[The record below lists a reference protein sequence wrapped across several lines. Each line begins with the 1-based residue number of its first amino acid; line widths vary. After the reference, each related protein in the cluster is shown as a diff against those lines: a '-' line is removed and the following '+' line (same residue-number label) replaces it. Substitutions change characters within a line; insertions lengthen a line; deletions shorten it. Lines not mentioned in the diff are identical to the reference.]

1 MTIKFTDLSKRLSE
15 QKSDTVVF
23 AFGRFNPPTIG
34 HEKLFKKVESEGKR
48 AKDHFVYA
56 SHSEDNKKNPLNPR
70 LKQRILKKAFPRN
83 NVVISSKQMPTA
95 LHIASA
101 LYEKG
106 YKNLVMVAGSDRV
119 QEFKKLLDRYNNEKS
134 RHGFYNY
141 ETINVVSSGERDADA
156 EDVSGASGTK
166 MRMYAA
172 KGDYESFKKYSPSKL
187 SDREVKQT
195 FDAVR
200 KALPNLQATMN
211 FPVIS
216 VREQY
221 LLGEVFNV
229 GDIIVDLNEEQEYE
243 IVEQGPNFV
252 YVKDE
257 EGTVYTKWLTDISEK
272 KKDDKK
278 DRTEIPQDRDIKDKK
293 GTQPAKYYK
302 GMSKSTKDARHAF
315 FKKQD
320 KSPDSDPSTY
330 KPAPG
335 DATGKTKP
343 SKHTK
348 KFKQMFGDESIPEKS
363 NPRIPRKP
371 GQPANSKKHSDL
383 YTDENPKGTIQGLG
397 FKDVETA
404 KASVNKIEKSGKTH
418 AHKIQAAIAMEQRA
432 KVMGKKAEAAVYR
445 EYIEKMKKKT
455 KEMQKESLWDNI
467 RKKRERIKRGSGE
480 KMRKVG
486 DKGAPT
492 PAQMQRAKAA
502 SEDTDEDLDKFIKD
516 LEDNTPNEKQFD
528 EKAPNTADAM
538 KRYKS
543 GKAGFTDIAHLKAKG
558 LIKRADGTKKKSPK
572 YEEVELDERSLTP
585 DEKKKLRKYEK
596 DVPMKDFIDRYGKD
610 EGPSIYYATITK
622 MAKGEEVDLE
632 ELPKGT
638 YLRKDPKLPNLKIQV
653 KRRRGK
659 IIKSNFAEFVE
670 SYEIGKDYAKHT
682 ADMTPGQ
689 NYKEIMGEKKSK
701 VKLKVA
707 NIDDLYEDEYD
718 DNPADDP
725 PSIDSYDEPIPY
737 GEPIEVPDTK
747 DLEKELFKQVDKID
761 DLEDIAYLYQ
771 EDDDAEFVDE
781 KDFLAAAL
789 TPSQRFKRAAIMK
802 RLAKKIARRRA
813 LALKRPS
820 SNEKLKQKS
829 RKHAINLLRK
839 KFARGKPYN
848 ELGFAQRARIDD
860 IIRKKSA
867 VVGKIAVRLLPK
879 IKKMEMERIA
889 SNRKSQAK
897 NEEVQF
903 EQINLKS
910 FLGEAFDQGINAPD
924 QDSEDLNKLVTF
936 LQSIR
941 GDELVMVAN
950 EKGKV
955 KIRRS
960 FEGDKEKIDDF
971 IEKEGLK
978 INFDTKKFGDGSV
991 GTGGVKINESTQE
1004 LMVASLVL
1012 LKYKG
1017 GNLDSEEA
1025 LKLIDDAKTKFNDVE
1040 GASARPELLAQYDRN
1055 FNDLA
1060 TAISS
1065 SNAILKVAPN
1075 PSKVYWTGKGW
1086 HKDIAKFNPKIG
1098 NIKDYNS
1105 SDIVVKSGN
1114 KFYGFS
1120 LKKKKQTKDIDP
1132 TLINKPITGEKSML
1146 KDIVGDADM
1155 TKIERA
1161 KDMFFNF
1168 GIETYFKRK
1177 KNLKRGDI
1185 SKMSSKERDALI
1197 REIPT
1202 RVWGTMLKNPRNI
1215 FYRRVEQVIKSH
1227 DKDFVEKFL
1236 NLVFR
1241 TDLGPT
1247 LEGGEF
1253 DFYLL
1258 TGIGQMKG
1266 DTVQVENAET
1276 KDLKGIVEGLQQLYK
1291 TNLSIDK
1298 TKGKIQA
1305 YEQKAS
1311 AAKLFLTISSEG
1323 TPILDIEIRYKG
1335 SYTANPQFQATA
1347 TADLKKIFKSMNK
1360 ESVELDEDG
1369 CPIDLFDH
1377 VITEAEYQGKKVKL
1391 NDPIRTSENP
1401 NKKFKVYVKDGD
1413 KIKVVRFGDPNMS
1426 IKRDDPERRK
1436 NFRARHNCD
1445 NPGPKTKARY
1455 WSCFQWRAKS
1465 PVNNENEPEI
1475 GRRLTFKESLKDK

>member
-1 MTIKFTDLSKRLSE
+1 
-15 QKSDTVVF
+15 
-23 AFGRFNPPTIG
+23 
-34 HEKLFKKVESEGKR
+34 
-48 AKDHFVYA
+48 
-56 SHSEDNKKNPLNPR
+56 
-70 LKQRILKKAFPRN
+70 
-83 NVVISSKQMPTA
+83 
-95 LHIASA
+95 
-101 LYEKG
+101 
-106 YKNLVMVAGSDRV
+106 
-119 QEFKKLLDRYNNEKS
+119 
-134 RHGFYNY
+134 
-141 ETINVVSSGERDADA
+141 
-156 EDVSGASGTK
+156 
-166 MRMYAA
+166 
-172 KGDYESFKKYSPSKL
+172 
-187 SDREVKQT
+187 
-195 FDAVR
+195 
-200 KALPNLQATMN
+200 
-211 FPVIS
+211 
-216 VREQY
+216 
-221 LLGEVFNV
+221 
-229 GDIIVDLNEEQEYE
+229 
-243 IVEQGPNFV
+243 
-252 YVKDE
+252 
-257 EGTVYTKWLTDISEK
+257 
-272 KKDDKK
+272 
-278 DRTEIPQDRDIKDKK
+278 
-293 GTQPAKYYK
+293 
-302 GMSKSTKDARHAF
+302 
-315 FKKQD
+315 
-320 KSPDSDPSTY
+320 
-330 KPAPG
+330 
-335 DATGKTKP
+335 
-343 SKHTK
+343 
-348 KFKQMFGDESIPEKS
+348 
-363 NPRIPRKP
+363 
-371 GQPANSKKHSDL
+371 
-383 YTDENPKGTIQGLG
+383 
-397 FKDVETA
+397 
-404 KASVNKIEKSGKTH
+404 
-418 AHKIQAAIAMEQRA
+418 
-432 KVMGKKAEAAVYR
+432 
-445 EYIEKMKKKT
+445 
-455 KEMQKESLWDNI
+455 
-467 RKKRERIKRGSGE
+467 
-480 KMRKVG
+480 
-486 DKGAPT
+486 
-492 PAQMQRAKAA
+492 
-502 SEDTDEDLDKFIKD
+502 
-516 LEDNTPNEKQFD
+516 
-528 EKAPNTADAM
+528 
-538 KRYKS
+538 
-543 GKAGFTDIAHLKAKG
+543 
-558 LIKRADGTKKKSPK
+558 
-572 YEEVELDERSLTP
+572 
-585 DEKKKLRKYEK
+585 
-596 DVPMKDFIDRYGKD
+596 MKDFIDRYGKD

-737 GEPIEVPDTK
+737 GEPIEVPDTA

-1114 KFYGFS
+1114 KFFGFS

-1155 TKIERA
+1155 KKIDRA

-1177 KNLKRGDI
+1177 KNLKRGDA
-1185 SKMSSKERDALI
+1185 SKMPSKERDALI

-1215 FYRRVEQVIKSH
+1215 FYRRVEQIIKSH

>member
-257 EGTVYTKWLTDISEK
+257 QGTVYTKWLTDISEK
-272 KKDDKK
+272 KKDDEK

-737 GEPIEVPDTK
+737 GEPIEVPDTA

-897 NEEVQF
+897 TEEVQF
-903 EQINLKS
+903 EQVNLKS

-1120 LKKKKQTKDIDP
+1120 LKKKKQTRDIDP

-1155 TKIERA
+1155 TRYVLQLWYRNL
-1161 KDMFFNF
+1161 FQ
-1168 GIETYFKRK
+1168 K
-1177 KNLKRGDI
+1177 KEKF
-1185 SKMSSKERDALI
+1185 KER
-1197 REIPT
+1197 
-1202 RVWGTMLKNPRNI
+1202 
-1215 FYRRVEQVIKSH
+1215 
-1227 DKDFVEKFL
+1227 
-1236 NLVFR
+1236 
-1241 TDLGPT
+1241 
-1247 LEGGEF
+1247 
-1253 DFYLL
+1253 
-1258 TGIGQMKG
+1258 
-1266 DTVQVENAET
+1266 
-1276 KDLKGIVEGLQQLYK
+1276 
-1291 TNLSIDK
+1291 
-1298 TKGKIQA
+1298 
-1305 YEQKAS
+1305 
-1311 AAKLFLTISSEG
+1311 
-1323 TPILDIEIRYKG
+1323 
-1335 SYTANPQFQATA
+1335 
-1347 TADLKKIFKSMNK
+1347 
-1360 ESVELDEDG
+1360 
-1369 CPIDLFDH
+1369 
-1377 VITEAEYQGKKVKL
+1377 
-1391 NDPIRTSENP
+1391 
-1401 NKKFKVYVKDGD
+1401 
-1413 KIKVVRFGDPNMS
+1413 
-1426 IKRDDPERRK
+1426 
-1436 NFRARHNCD
+1436 
-1445 NPGPKTKARY
+1445 
-1455 WSCFQWRAKS
+1455 
-1465 PVNNENEPEI
+1465 
-1475 GRRLTFKESLKDK
+1475 

>member
-23 AFGRFNPPTIG
+23 AFGRFNPPTVG

-172 KGDYESFKKYSPSKL
+172 KGDYESFKKFSPSKL

-195 FDAVR
+195 YDAVR

-243 IVEQGPNFV
+243 IIEQGPNFV
-252 YVKDE
+252 YVKDK

-272 KKDDKK
+272 KKDDEK

-502 SEDTDEDLDKFIKD
+502 SEDTDEDLEKFIKD

-572 YEEVELDERSLTP
+572 YEEVNEDFGHYPAQASDAKSKNKNDWVAGDPDADYTVQGFNGSNAGAVLDALNKQVENERGFAPKSFIDRQEITERSLTP
-585 DEKKKLRKYEK
+585 DEKKKLRKFEK

-622 MAKGEEVDLE
+622 MAKGES
-632 ELPKGT
+632 KT
-638 YLRKDPKLPNLKIQV
+638 FK
-653 KRRRGK
+653 
-659 IIKSNFAEFVE
+659 EF
-670 SYEIGKDYAKHT
+670 YEIGKDYAKHT

-689 NYKEIMGEKKSK
+689 DYKKIMGEKSK
-701 VKLKVA
+701 VKLKVK
-707 NIDDLYEDEYD
+707 NIDDLFEDEYD
-718 DNPADDP
+718 NNPIDDP

-737 GEPIEVPDTK
+737 GEPIEVPDTTE
-747 DLEKELFKQVDKID
+747 LEKDMFKQVDKID

-771 EDDDAEFVDE
+771 EDDNAEFVDE

-789 TPSQRFKRAAIMK
+789 TPSQRFKRAAVMR

-813 LALKRPS
+813 LAMKRPS
-820 SNEKLKQKS
+820 SNEKIKQKA

-839 KFARGKPYN
+839 KFSKGKPYN
-848 ELGFAQRARIDD
+848 ELGFPQRARIDD
-860 IIRKKSA
+860 IIRKKQA
-867 VVGKIAVRLLPK
+867 VVGKIAVRLIPK
-879 IKKMEMERIA
+879 IKKLERERIQA
-889 SNRKSQAK
+889 NVKSMK
-897 NEEVQF
+897 TEEVQF
-903 EQINLKS
+903 EQVNLKS

-936 LQSIR
+936 LQGIR

-950 EKGKV
+950 PSGKV

-960 FEGDKEKIDDF
+960 FEGDEEKIEDF

-978 INFDTKKFGDGSV
+978 INFAKQKFGDGSV
-991 GTGGVKINESTQE
+991 GAGGVKINESTQE

-1114 KFYGFS
+1114 KFFGFS
-1120 LKKKKQTKDIDP
+1120 LKKKKQTRDIDP
-1132 TLINKPITGEKSML
+1132 TLINKPITGEK
-1146 KDIVGDADM
+1146 
-1155 TKIERA
+1155 
-1161 KDMFFNF
+1161 
-1168 GIETYFKRK
+1168 
-1177 KNLKRGDI
+1177 
-1185 SKMSSKERDALI
+1185 
-1197 REIPT
+1197 
-1202 RVWGTMLKNPRNI
+1202 
-1215 FYRRVEQVIKSH
+1215 
-1227 DKDFVEKFL
+1227 
-1236 NLVFR
+1236 
-1241 TDLGPT
+1241 
-1247 LEGGEF
+1247 
-1253 DFYLL
+1253 
-1258 TGIGQMKG
+1258 
-1266 DTVQVENAET
+1266 
-1276 KDLKGIVEGLQQLYK
+1276 
-1291 TNLSIDK
+1291 
-1298 TKGKIQA
+1298 
-1305 YEQKAS
+1305 
-1311 AAKLFLTISSEG
+1311 
-1323 TPILDIEIRYKG
+1323 
-1335 SYTANPQFQATA
+1335 
-1347 TADLKKIFKSMNK
+1347 
-1360 ESVELDEDG
+1360 
-1369 CPIDLFDH
+1369 
-1377 VITEAEYQGKKVKL
+1377 
-1391 NDPIRTSENP
+1391 
-1401 NKKFKVYVKDGD
+1401 
-1413 KIKVVRFGDPNMS
+1413 
-1426 IKRDDPERRK
+1426 
-1436 NFRARHNCD
+1436 
-1445 NPGPKTKARY
+1445 
-1455 WSCFQWRAKS
+1455 
-1465 PVNNENEPEI
+1465 
-1475 GRRLTFKESLKDK
+1475 